1 MLHILNAKSI
11 KIVFQLLTVNT
22 LSIENSN
29 ILGDF
34 ELISDHHNN
43 VLQEKL
49 EQICLLKKKNE
60 KENSRKFLLNLA
72 VNLWK
77 KKSTSTNLFLYHL

>member
-49 EQICLLKKKNE
+49 EQICLLKKK
-60 KENSRKFLLNLA
+60 
-72 VNLWK
+72 WK
-77 KKSTSTNLFLYHL
+77 KKIQENFY

>member
-11 KIVFQLLTVNT
+11 KNRLLIVNT

-29 ILGDF
+29 VLGDF

-43 VLQEKL
+43 VLQEKF
-49 EQICLLKKKNE
+49 EQICFFTKTK
-60 KENSRKFLLNLA
+60 
-72 VNLWK
+72 
-77 KKSTSTNLFLYHL
+77 

>member
-49 EQICLLKKKNE
+49 EQICLL
-60 KENSRKFLLNLA
+60 
-72 VNLWK
+72 
-77 KKSTSTNLFLYHL
+77 

>member
-49 EQICLLKKKNE
+49 EQICLLKKKM
-60 KENSRKFLLNLA
+60 KKKNSRKFLLNLA

>member
-1 MLHILNAKSI
+1 MPNRLKLF
-11 KIVFQLLTVNT
+11 FQLLTVNT

-29 ILGDF
+29 VLGDF

-49 EQICLLKKKNE
+49 KQICLLTKKMKKKKFKEIFTQCSESMKE
-60 KENSRKFLLNLA
+60 KININ
-72 VNLWK
+72 
-77 KKSTSTNLFLYHL
+77 